1 MSRKQQDVRVIEPP
15 PGEVE
20 PLFVAAR
27 NVPKLIIGLSA
38 KTLSNWRSEKKGPAF
53 HMVNGVP
60 YYEWNELKGHFSTG
74 RVETFNG
81 EKL

>member
-1 MSRKQQDVRVIEPP
+1 MTRKSTIGIVHFP
-15 PGEVE
+15 PGELE
-20 PLFVAAR
+20 PLFIAAR
-27 NVPKLIIGLSA
+27 DVPKVIVGLSA
-38 KTLSNWRSEKKGPAF
+38 KTLSNWRCQKIGPAY

-60 YYEWNELKGHFSTG
+60 YYKWQELKGFFSAG